1 MKFEDF
7 ISQTPGGA
15 QGRFRPLS
23 KKHTL
28 AICITLGL
36 AAAVSVILPSQSSDS
51 AGAASRS
58 GLTAE
63 HGVSGTLSIH
73 DGTIDIQENT
83 TGELITAAQV
93 ESAPVVSAPAVT
105 TSAEVSA
112 SVPAAAQDADQQAAA
127 EIKSSSRAEL
137 LAEIKED
144 LKELMN
150 PQASLSDTL
159 AARQVPV
166 VESAVDRNV
175 VETVKP
181 ENLDNYDDQ
190 LTEQELADADSSIK
204 KEISTL
210 ARSEGAESTAKWYV
224 ETVVRGDSLYS
235 IFLDLNLSYAAMQA
249 ITTSPEAGQHKVTS
263 LRPGNALSFLIDE
276 DNQLMAFVKPLNDQE
291 QLRFFREDTDK
302 LAFTAVREPLGQ
314 HLQQPGAVSA
324 AMQEVLGSA
333 TASTA
338 LKKQPESKTADPA
351 AEIKKDIP
359 LSERRGRLVVVN
371 IEKGQAFSTA
381 ALASGMTYQEIDQI
395 LKLFK
400 GRIQFTRHIQPGDS
414 MRVLFSDSNGKGSIN
429 AVEFNLKRLGK
440 VAAYRNVAD
449 NKFYDENGYNS
460 STGTFRRLPL
470 DGKVRITSNF
480 NPNRRHPVTGKVRP
494 HNGTDFGVKIGT
506 PVKTVADGVVS
517 KAGFSKSAGYYIV
530 INHPG
535 SYSSVYMHLSKLH
548 VKQGQRVKIG
558 ELIARSGNTGLS
570 TGPHLHFE
578 LHRNGKPVNA
588 MRVNLPVND
597 DSTVSQKQRQRF
609 ANSVELY
616 KKELYQDSLIAKL

>member
-7 ISQTPGGA
+7 ISQTPGGV

-105 TSAEVSA
+105 ASTEVSVP
-112 SVPAAAQDADQQAAA
+112 VPAADQQAAA
-127 EIKSSSRAEL
+127 EIKSSGRAEL

-190 LTEQELADADSSIK
+190 LTEQELADADNSIK

-351 AEIKKDIP
+351 TEIKKDIP

-414 MRVLFSDSNGKGSIN
+414 MRVLFSESNGKGSIN

-440 VAAYRNVAD
+440 VAAYRNMAD